1 MSTKTLASVAVALVL
16 GSTSAVLAQ
25 TYQASDQVTTVR
37 PSNGA
42 VVRHAA
48 PRAERRYTAP
58 NQPYYSDEPWS
69 SSFDPGNTTGGN

>member
-1 MSTKTLASVAVALVL
+1 MSTKTLASLAVALVL

-25 TYQASDQVTTVR
+25 TYQAQDEVTTVR
-37 PSNGA
+37 RSNGTVA
-42 VVRHAA
+42 RHVA

-58 NQPYYSDEPWS
+58 NQPTSFEPWS